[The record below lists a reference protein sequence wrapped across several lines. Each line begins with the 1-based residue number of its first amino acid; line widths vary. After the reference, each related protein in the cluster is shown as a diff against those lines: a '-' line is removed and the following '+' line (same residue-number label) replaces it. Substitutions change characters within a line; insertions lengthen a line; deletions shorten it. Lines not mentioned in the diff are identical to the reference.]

1 MALDGD
7 DTPVSEV
14 TTADEFADAVRAV
27 VRSAVE
33 NDVDV
38 RGSWRAGGVTDGG
51 YDVEVV
57 AVAPGGRADD
67 RSPATAVMEVVAAR
81 EDVAKTALP
90 PVADAVDPD
99 ALDAVV
105 DEDDDRQRLSFKYY
119 GYPVTVHADG
129 SVSLGE

>member
-1 MALDGD
+1 MVSDGD
-7 DTPVSEV
+7 DTPVAEV
-14 TTADEFADAVRAV
+14 TTADEFADAVRAA

-38 RGSWRAGGVTDGG
+38 RGSWRAEGVADGG

-67 RSPATAVMEVVAAR
+67 RSPAAAVAETVAAR
-81 EDVAKTALP
+81 EGVAKTALP

-105 DEDDDRQRLSFKYY
+105 DGDDDRRRLSFEYC